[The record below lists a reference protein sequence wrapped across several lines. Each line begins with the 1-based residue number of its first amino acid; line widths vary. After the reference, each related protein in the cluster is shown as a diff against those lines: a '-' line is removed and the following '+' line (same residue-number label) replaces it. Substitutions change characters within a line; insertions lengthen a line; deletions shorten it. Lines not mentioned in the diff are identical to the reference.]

1 MIFNDDD
8 NIKEF
13 ITYFY
18 HVMPTIQTYVVK
30 LTLKI
35 LKKIGLINEIEYA
48 VNNCI
53 ITNRF
58 LMFNNTKSNK
68 EIKKI
73 LDNTSLLC
81 PRCFKEIDNKN
92 NHFLEQWNISCPFC
106 NKEINL
112 DRFLFYNY
120 HKEGNEYKK
129 GRYNKN
135 RK

>member
-1 MIFNDDD
+1 MVFNDED

-18 HVMPTIQTYVVK
+18 HVMPTVQTYVVK

-35 LKKIGLINEIEYA
+35 LQKIGLINEIEYT
-48 VNNCI
+48 VNNSI

-58 LMFNNTKSNK
+58 LMFNNSKNNK

-81 PRCFKEIDNKN
+81 PRCFKKIDNKN
-92 NHFLEQWNISCPFC
+92 NHFLEQWYISCPFC

-112 DRFLFYNY
+112 DRFLFYNC

>member
-1 MIFNDDD
+1 MVFNDED

-18 HVMPTIQTYVVK
+18 HVMPTVQTYVVK

-35 LKKIGLINEIEYA
+35 LQKIGLINEIEYT
-48 VNNCI
+48 VNNSI

-58 LMFNNTKSNK
+58 LMFNNSKNNK

-81 PRCFKEIDNKN
+81 PRCFKKIDNKN
-92 NHFLEQWNISCPFC
+92 NHFLGQWYISCPFC

-112 DRFLFYNY
+112 DRFLFYNC